1 MKKVMTIVIIHQADK
16 VLLGMKKRGFGMGR
30 YNGFGGKVETDESI
44 EEAARREIFEE
55 ASLEIIDLEKIGV
68 IDFSWQDKKEEL
80 EVHIFKSTQ
89 FNGLPEE
96 TGEMKPEWFDIK
108 NIPYKKMWSDDIYW
122 LPLFLQNKKFT
133 AKFIFNNK
141 DKVLSHKIKELENGK
156 II

>member
-1 MKKVMTIVIIHQADK
+1 MTIVIIHQTDK
-16 VLLGMKKRGFGMGR
+16 ILLGMKKRGFGLGR
-30 YNGFGGKVETDESI
+30 YNGFGGKVEKDETI
-44 EEAARREIFEE
+44 EEAARREVFEE

-68 IDFSWQDKKEEL
+68 IDFSWRDKKDEL

-133 AKFIFNNK
+133 AKFVFDNK
-141 DKVLSHKIKELENGK
+141 DKILNHEIKEL
-156 II
+156 